1 MQPIQVI
8 KTSMQV
14 SPIEKVDR
22 KEVGRTIVQ
31 KMIKGAPHKHY
42 ELLGFTEATRLVYA
56 KEGIKGYYRGF
67 TPSIIKNSMNA
78 GTYFAAL
85 HFFVNKMKPL
95 DLGEHRT
102 NSVASA
108 LARVVQSVTCNPL
121 VIIKTR
127 MEVLSFNEYSG
138 LGDAIRKIYTSEG
151 LGGFFTGLKVSLIRD
166 VPFSGVYY
174 PIYSMCKKATCV
186 SMNID

>member
-1 MQPIQVI
+1 
-8 KTSMQV
+8 
-14 SPIEKVDR
+14 
-22 KEVGRTIVQ
+22 
-31 KMIKGAPHKHY
+31 
-42 ELLGFTEATRLVYA
+42 
-56 KEGIKGYYRGF
+56 
-67 TPSIIKNSMNA
+67 
-78 GTYFAAL
+78 
-85 HFFVNKMKPL
+85 MKPL

-138 LGDAIRKIYTSEG
+138 LGDAIRKIYASEG